1 MTIIYE
7 DEDLAAEVVKAIQTG
22 QADTLDKLLAEHPH
36 LVHARIVRRDYV
48 ENSNELGMSRT
59 LLHIIVTD
67 WPGNF
72 PNGAKT
78 VKVLIEAGADVN
90 ARFMGPHNETALHWA
105 ASSNDVE
112 VMDALLDGGAEIDA
126 DGAVIGGGTPLDD
139 AVAFAQWNAAT
150 RLVERGAQT
159 KLWNEAAL
167 GLMNRIQQRFQGGD
181 SPAPEQ
187 ITEAFWLACH
197 GGQKRSAEYLFAQE
211 ADLNWI
217 GYDNLTPLEAVQRNH
232 AHHSLIEWLIN
243 QGAKGANE
251 GW

>member
-1 MTIIYE
+1 MTILYE
-7 DEDLAAEVVKAIQTG
+7 DENRTAEMIKAIQTG
-22 QADTLDKLLAEHPH
+22 QVETFERLIAEQPH

-48 ENSNELGMSRT
+48 EHTKELGMSRT
-59 LLHIIVTD
+59 LLHTVTD
-67 WPGNF
+67 WPGHF

-90 ARFMGPHNETALHWA
+90 ARFTGPHSETPLHWA

-139 AVAFAQWNAAT
+139 AVAFAQWNAAH

-167 GLMNRIQQRFQGGD
+167 GLMNRIEQRFHGSN
-181 SPAPEQ
+181 SPTPEQ

-197 GGQKRSAEYLFAQE
+197 GGQQKAAEYLYARGAE
-211 ADLNWI
+211 LNWI
-217 GYDNLTPLEAVQRNH
+217 GYDNLTPLEAAQRNH
-232 AHHSLIEWLIN
+232 ADHALIEWLIN

-251 GW
+251 EC